1 METVLLKSELE
12 EVRRWAAENS
22 IKLDDLFFIQAE
34 TPKRFLELNP
44 EFVRLYIEALAEDGI
59 SYAEFCTPYKG
70 VPEAEFSKHVTECAE
85 KFGIRVLLDAA
96 LNPKFNSFTCVFIR
110 QNSDGTF
117 SAW

>member
-59 SYAEFCTPYKG
+59 SYAEFCSVYKE
-70 VPEAEFSKHVTECAE
+70 VPEPKFSGHVMECLE
-85 KFGIRVLLDAA
+85 KFGARALLDAA
-96 LNPKFNSFTCVFIR
+96 LNPKFSHFTCVFLR
-110 QNSDGTF
+110 RNKEESY
-117 SAW
+117 AW